1 MISSLRG
8 KVESFSATAAV
19 INVGGIGFQVFLP
32 TPTLS
37 ALATIGKEVQI
48 YTHLQVREDSMTL
61 YGFGA
66 PEELALFQTLLGVSG
81 IGPKLGLSM
90 LSAMSV
96 EQLTMSIATG
106 NTELLATI
114 PGIGKKLASR
124 VVLELKEKVG
134 AAWVSAPATGI
145 GQENAEVLSALTA
158 LGYSAAESARAL
170 AALPADPKMSL
181 EEKVRLALQQFGGR
195 LKRRTMVREV
205 ICEPIELKGKLSRH
219 EIVQKVVNTFINTEF
234 RERGK
239 GIRFYYPVEKLSNG
253 SLLYLRR
260 PGGLQKWNFD
270 FKVDVKEEMGLGKG
284 RHQDITADILNKKEE
299 NPEQF
304 EKLVQ
309 AMTAVYGCSECD
321 VNQVLNKYG
330 DLQSSFKTGANV
342 EILLKVLKWMF
353 IMEDI
358 VYWNYDGRAKLYNY
372 LQEI

>member
-1 MISSLRG
+1 
-8 KVESFSATAAV
+8 
-19 INVGGIGFQVFLP
+19 
-32 TPTLS
+32 
-37 ALATIGKEVQI
+37 
-48 YTHLQVREDSMTL
+48 
-61 YGFGA
+61 
-66 PEELALFQTLLGVSG
+66 
-81 IGPKLGLSM
+81 
-90 LSAMSV
+90 
-96 EQLTMSIATG
+96 
-106 NTELLATI
+106 
-114 PGIGKKLASR
+114 
-124 VVLELKEKVG
+124 
-134 AAWVSAPATGI
+134 
-145 GQENAEVLSALTA
+145 
-158 LGYSAAESARAL
+158 
-170 AALPADPKMSL
+170 
-181 EEKVRLALQQFGGR
+181 
-195 LKRRTMVREV
+195 MVREV

-284 RHQDITADILNKKEE
+284 RHQDITADILNKKKE

>member
-19 INVGGIGFQVFLP
+19 INVNGIGFQVFLP

-48 YTHLQVREDSMTL
+48 YTYLQVREDSMTL

-96 EQLTMSIATG
+96 EQLTMAIATG
-106 NTELLATI
+106 NTDLLATI

-134 AAWVSAPATGI
+134 AAWVFTPATGI

-170 AALPADPKMSL
+170 ASLPADPKLSL
-181 EEKVRLALQQFGGR
+181 EEKVKLALGYFGGR
-195 LKRRTMVREV
+195 
-205 ICEPIELKGKLSRH
+205 
-219 EIVQKVVNTFINTEF
+219 
-234 RERGK
+234 
-239 GIRFYYPVEKLSNG
+239 
-253 SLLYLRR
+253 
-260 PGGLQKWNFD
+260 
-270 FKVDVKEEMGLGKG
+270 
-284 RHQDITADILNKKEE
+284 
-299 NPEQF
+299 
-304 EKLVQ
+304 
-309 AMTAVYGCSECD
+309 
-321 VNQVLNKYG
+321 
-330 DLQSSFKTGANV
+330 
-342 EILLKVLKWMF
+342 
-353 IMEDI
+353 
-358 VYWNYDGRAKLYNY
+358 
-372 LQEI
+372 

>member
-19 INVGGIGFQVFLP
+19 INVNGIGFQVFLP

-37 ALATIGKEVQI
+37 ALATIGKEVQLFT
-48 YTHLQVREDSMTL
+48 YLQVREDAMTL

-66 PEELALFQTLLGVSG
+66 PEELALFQTLLGVTG

-90 LSAMSV
+90 LSGMNV
-96 EQLTMSIATG
+96 EQLTMAIATG

-170 AALPADPKMSL
+170 AALPADLKMSL

-195 LKRRTMVREV
+195 
-205 ICEPIELKGKLSRH
+205 
-219 EIVQKVVNTFINTEF
+219 
-234 RERGK
+234 
-239 GIRFYYPVEKLSNG
+239 
-253 SLLYLRR
+253 
-260 PGGLQKWNFD
+260 
-270 FKVDVKEEMGLGKG
+270 
-284 RHQDITADILNKKEE
+284 
-299 NPEQF
+299 
-304 EKLVQ
+304 
-309 AMTAVYGCSECD
+309 
-321 VNQVLNKYG
+321 
-330 DLQSSFKTGANV
+330 
-342 EILLKVLKWMF
+342 
-353 IMEDI
+353 
-358 VYWNYDGRAKLYNY
+358 
-372 LQEI
+372 

>member
-8 KVESFSATAAV
+8 KVESFSANAAV

-48 YTHLQVREDSMTL
+48 YTYLQVREDSMTL

-96 EQLTMSIATG
+96 EQLTMAIATG
-106 NTELLATI
+106 NTDLLATI

-134 AAWVSAPATGI
+134 AAWVFTPATGI

-170 AALPADPKMSL
+170 ASLPADPKLSL
-181 EEKVRLALQQFGGR
+181 EEKVKLALGYFGGR
-195 LKRRTMVREV
+195 
-205 ICEPIELKGKLSRH
+205 
-219 EIVQKVVNTFINTEF
+219 
-234 RERGK
+234 
-239 GIRFYYPVEKLSNG
+239 
-253 SLLYLRR
+253 
-260 PGGLQKWNFD
+260 
-270 FKVDVKEEMGLGKG
+270 
-284 RHQDITADILNKKEE
+284 
-299 NPEQF
+299 
-304 EKLVQ
+304 
-309 AMTAVYGCSECD
+309 
-321 VNQVLNKYG
+321 
-330 DLQSSFKTGANV
+330 
-342 EILLKVLKWMF
+342 
-353 IMEDI
+353 
-358 VYWNYDGRAKLYNY
+358 
-372 LQEI
+372 